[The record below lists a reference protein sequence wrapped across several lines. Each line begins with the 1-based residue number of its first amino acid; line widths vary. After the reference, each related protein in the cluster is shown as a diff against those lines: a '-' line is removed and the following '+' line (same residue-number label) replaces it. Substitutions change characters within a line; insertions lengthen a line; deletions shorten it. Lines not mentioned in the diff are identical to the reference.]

1 MDNRSTGISAYQLGI
16 FLIVTM
22 VGVGILTLPR
32 EVVEIADTD
41 GWMLV
46 LSSGV
51 LTMGSVSYT
60 HLDVYK
66 RQSLPP

>member
-22 VGVGILTLPR
+22 VGLGFSPSPW

-46 LSSGV
+46 LSSGAHHGMV
-51 LTMGSVSYT
+51 TD
-60 HLDVYK
+60 H
-66 RQSLPP
+66 QLPEQPIPQPDRH